1 MDLACPNCHARYRIA
16 ADAIPPEG
24 REIACAQC
32 GERWRQ
38 PRVEAIDM
46 PTDPEPLG
54 AGIPD
59 IAGVDMGAMN
69 MGRAAFG
76 PAAEADPAP
85 SMAEPARG
93 GGLGTI
99 GWLLIV
105 LLLGIAAAVGYG
117 VYSGQLSL
125 R

>member
-1 MDLACPNCHARYRIA
+1 MEIACPNCHARYRIGV
-16 ADAIPPEG
+16 DAVPAEG

-38 PRVEAIDM
+38 ARVDHAEMAM
-46 PTDPEPLG
+46 DPEPLG

-59 IAGVDMGAMN
+59 IAGVDMGATS
-69 MGRAAFG
+69 MGMAAFG
-76 PAAEADPAP
+76 PAAEVDPAL
-85 SMAEPARG
+85 SVAEPTRG
-93 GGLGTI
+93 GELGTI
-99 GWLLIV
+99 GWLLIL